1 VLFVFF
7 LLFPVTKRRSG
18 EVIII
23 MDGKARGKDLEAVQ
37 SKLIQEGFTV
47 HVSKGTARTV
57 IGAIGENT

>member
-1 VLFVFF
+1 M
-7 LLFPVTKRRSG
+7 
-18 EVIII
+18 III
-23 MDGKARGKDLEAVQ
+23 MDGKACGKELEAVR